1 MNRVR
6 VSGGYAQTMRFFI
19 KPLRRRQGG
28 KASFSPFTSSSSS
41 TSSDSALS
49 KLKRR
54 ATIGGFLSSPSK
66 TNGANGTDGANGA
79 YAVGAGGAGGGE
91 GKYEG
96 EGEGDFVHIP
106 SSTSEGESERVPTL
120 VTVRFAV
127 SNTHVSIF
135 GPFWKRRIGA
145 YRQAK
150 DRRSDSEVFEMLPV
164 EGAESC
170 FTLRH
175 VRI

>member
-1 MNRVR
+1 
-6 VSGGYAQTMRFFI
+6 MRFFI

-41 TSSDSALS
+41 SSSSDSSLS

-66 TNGANGTDGANGA
+66 TNGAN
-79 YAVGAGGAGGGE
+79 VGAGGAGGGE
-91 GKYEG
+91 GKEEG

-106 SSTSEGESERVPTL
+106 SGTSEGDSERVPTL

-175 VRI
+175 VRG

>member
-1 MNRVR
+1 
-6 VSGGYAQTMRFFI
+6 
-19 KPLRRRQGG
+19 
-28 KASFSPFTSSSSS
+28 
-41 TSSDSALS
+41 
-49 KLKRR
+49 
-54 ATIGGFLSSPSK
+54 
-66 TNGANGTDGANGA
+66 
-79 YAVGAGGAGGGE
+79 
-91 GKYEG
+91 
-96 EGEGDFVHIP
+96 
-106 SSTSEGESERVPTL
+106 

-175 VRI
+175 VRG

>member
-1 MNRVR
+1 
-6 VSGGYAQTMRFFI
+6 MRFFI

-66 TNGANGTDGANGA
+66 TNGANGTDGASGANGA